1 MWSYQNTSLQCS
13 PTTINHYN
21 VVLLQYIITM
31 LSYYNTSLQY
41 VWSYYS
47 TSLQY
52 GLTTIHHYNM
62 VLYNTSL
69 KYGLTTIHH
78 YNMVLIQYIITI
90 CSYYNLNFS
99 VENLFCKE
107 LVADPK
113 LYHFCQCSISTVL
126 ELINVLN

>member
-1 MWSYQNTSLQCS
+1 MLSYYNKSLQYGL
-13 PTTINHYN
+13 TTVHHYN
-21 VVLLQYIITM
+21 MVLLQYIITI
-31 LSYYNTSLQY
+31 
-41 VWSYYS
+41 WSYYS
-47 TSLQY
+47 TSLQ
-52 GLTTIHHYNM
+52 
-62 VLYNTSL
+62 
-69 KYGLTTIHH
+69 YGLTTIHH